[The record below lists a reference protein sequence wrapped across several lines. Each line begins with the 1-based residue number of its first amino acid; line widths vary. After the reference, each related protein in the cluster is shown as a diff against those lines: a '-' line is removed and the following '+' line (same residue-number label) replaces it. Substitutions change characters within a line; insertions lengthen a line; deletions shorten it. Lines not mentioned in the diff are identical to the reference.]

1 MAAYCCCCV
10 LLRRDADPLAES
22 RESRAG
28 GERKGGTLLAC
39 LEKMRCGPVRWNLL
53 IRKLLKRRRRRV
65 ENDSA
70 AVGSI
75 RPVDPWWTVARWAT
89 WTRGWARTLP
99 RGPQRAVGERCP

>member
-75 RPVDPWWTVARWAT
+75 RPVDP
-89 WTRGWARTLP
+89 
-99 RGPQRAVGERCP
+99 